1 MRSNSKL
8 LTHADSEIEISMIKG
23 LFEDNGITLLIE
35 KKGTGAYLNV
45 HSGFNFQGSDIYVS
59 EDDYEKAVELLQVI
73 RQDHTDGI
81 QSEDW
86 VEEERTKYEK
96 RKRVSVLFAIIIP
109 VTLLVLVLLGSIIMN
124 FVV

>member
-8 LTHADSEIEISMIKG
+8 LTHVDSEIEVSMIKG
-23 LFEDNGITLLIE
+23 LFEDNNITLLIE

-45 HSGFNFQGSDIYVS
+45 HSGFNFQGSDIYVA
-59 EDDYEKAVELLQVI
+59 EDDYEKAIELLQVI
-73 RQDHTDGI
+73 RQDNTEGV

-86 VEEERTKYEK
+86 VEEERAKYEK

-109 VTLLVLVLLGSIIMN
+109 VALLVLVLLGSIVMN